1 MLSDQVVI
9 ALARRNGGVKEPEM
23 RLYTLVPC
31 FVFAAVGY
39 MLYGWGAQT
48 EAHWITIAIGI
59 GAMISHQVGA
69 CTIATA
75 YAMDCF
81 PGVSH
86 LTDSISRRRLIILDI
101 WRASR
106 CTGYVLLN
114 GQFRHLVLCP
124 AVYRSS
130 RLWLDYDLLWYHG
143 LAVGCRRSSSRRFW
157 KKMEGRQRAE
167 ILQVFG

>member
-1 MLSDQVVI
+1 MGDIIGWSIGVLSDQVVI

-31 FVFAAVGY
+31 LVFAAVGY

-81 PGVSH
+81 PGVSFVAH
-86 LTDSISRRRLIILDI
+86 SMSGIRLTIPDI

-114 GQFRHLVLCP
+114 GQLRHLILCS
-124 AVYRSS
+124 AI
-130 RLWLDYDLLWYHG
+130 H
-143 LAVGCRRSSSRRFW
+143 
-157 KKMEGRQRAE
+157 
-167 ILQVFG
+167 